1 MAADRSPAVIAARAG
16 TGGPGTGATAPSRTK
31 PVHLTVGP
39 SWPQDDLTLPDRPV
53 ALPRQDRSDD
63 MPSAIPA
70 PGVTDAEARSQLP
83 ARRALVPG
91 LVFLA
96 IGLVAGDIVQLAG
109 YVLLAVGLCYVL
121 RGNRLGRH
129 GAALLD
135 AGLLAVSGAV
145 LIGVYLVLP
154 AAASAELSLA
164 TLVAAGAHPVGALL
178 CLGLV
183 GAVAARRGAGTP
195 VPRVVR
201 LLAGT
206 LMVMLVADL
215 VRLVA
220 ELHGA
225 AAGTWWIGSMHVL
238 ALVGLA
244 AVAFDPAR
252 ALDEVDPSQP
262 RELGGRHLL
271 ALLAAALLTPAV
283 VAVEATQ
290 GRSVPAE
297 IVVLG
302 TVAAVVL
309 VALRAG
315 GVLRRLAASR
325 DALAHQTT
333 HDPLT
338 GIANRTLFSRRL
350 TDVLTDGRQC
360 SVVLIDL
367 DEFKQVND
375 ELGHLAGDAL
385 LVEVAS
391 RLTRAVR
398 VDDLVARFAGD
409 EFAVLLP
416 DITPD
421 EAQRVIERAGELL
434 NTDVVVAGQQMSL
447 RASIG
452 LAHWPASTPG
462 SAAALDQSGDDAAHL
477 LAAADQDMYRD
488 KRQRARHLVL
498 VRSTELVASTPAAPL
513 PALAATVATRAVVAD
528 DAPRL
533 FGGLGG
539 FADS

>member
-1 MAADRSPAVIAARAG
+1 M
-16 TGGPGTGATAPSRTK
+16 
-31 PVHLTVGP
+31 
-39 SWPQDDLTLPDRPV
+39 
-53 ALPRQDRSDD
+53 
-63 MPSAIPA
+63 
-70 PGVTDAEARSQLP
+70 
-83 ARRALVPG
+83 
-91 LVFLA
+91 
-96 IGLVAGDIVQLAG
+96 
-109 YVLLAVGLCYVL
+109 
-121 RGNRLGRH
+121 
-129 GAALLD
+129 
-135 AGLLAVSGAV
+135 
-145 LIGVYLVLP
+145 
-154 AAASAELSLA
+154 
-164 TLVAAGAHPVGALL
+164 
-178 CLGLV
+178 
-183 GAVAARRGAGTP
+183 
-195 VPRVVR
+195 R

-244 AVAFDPAR
+244 AVAFDPAG
-252 ALDEVDPSQP
+252 ALDVDPSQP

-283 VAVEATQ
+283 VALEATQ

-498 VRSTELVASTPAAPL
+498 VRSTELVTSTPAAPL
-513 PALAATVATRAVVAD
+513 PALAATVASRAIVAD

>member
-1 MAADRSPAVIAARAG
+1 M
-16 TGGPGTGATAPSRTK
+16 
-31 PVHLTVGP
+31 
-39 SWPQDDLTLPDRPV
+39 
-53 ALPRQDRSDD
+53 
-63 MPSAIPA
+63 
-70 PGVTDAEARSQLP
+70 
-83 ARRALVPG
+83 
-91 LVFLA
+91 
-96 IGLVAGDIVQLAG
+96 
-109 YVLLAVGLCYVL
+109 
-121 RGNRLGRH
+121 
-129 GAALLD
+129 
-135 AGLLAVSGAV
+135 
-145 LIGVYLVLP
+145 
-154 AAASAELSLA
+154 
-164 TLVAAGAHPVGALL
+164 
-178 CLGLV
+178 
-183 GAVAARRGAGTP
+183 
-195 VPRVVR
+195 
-201 LLAGT
+201 
-206 LMVMLVADL
+206 
-215 VRLVA
+215 
-220 ELHGA
+220 
-225 AAGTWWIGSMHVL
+225 
-238 ALVGLA
+238 
-244 AVAFDPAR
+244 
-252 ALDEVDPSQP
+252 
-262 RELGGRHLL
+262 
-271 ALLAAALLTPAV
+271 
-283 VAVEATQ
+283 
-290 GRSVPAE
+290 PAE

-498 VRSTELVASTPAAPL
+498 VRSTELVTSTPAAPL
-513 PALAATVATRAVVAD
+513 PALAATVASRAIVAD
-528 DAPRL
+528 DDPRL